1 MAVWYFGKPDIPLRS
16 LVISFGALAVPVA
29 ATFWFPE
36 SSSDY
41 ELLLWL
47 LALVPAFLLAYYR
60 GWVGVALAM
69 LIGMVVLS
77 GVQVA
82 VIVFDIQTNWIL
94 LLAVIVA
101 YIAIGLAVGLVS
113 ELLHQERAR
122 AERLALIDDL
132 TEVPNRRLADIFL
145 EKEFAAARRGRPLTV
160 VLFDIDRFKGYND
173 RFGHAAGD
181 DALRRFVDVLG
192 ARTRTMD
199 LCARYG
205 GEEFIAVLS
214 GATAEAG
221 VRFAEAVRT
230 ALVAAE
236 GGRPFTVSAG
246 VAEYAGGMELHADL
260 VEAADL
266 ALYQA
271 KEAGRDRVCTFSGE
285 RGPTAGP
292 GDIAAG

>member
-16 LVISFGALAVPVA
+16 LMISFGALAVPVM

-69 LIGMVVLS
+69 LVGMVVLA

-82 VIVFDIQTNWIL
+82 VIAFDIQTNWVL

-101 YIAIGLAVGLVS
+101 YISIGLAVGLVS

-132 TEVPNRRLADIFL
+132 TEVPNRRLADLFL
-145 EKEFAAARRGRPLTV
+145 EKEFAAASRGRPLTV
-160 VLFDIDRFKGYND
+160 ILFDIDRFKRYND
-173 RFGHAAGD
+173 RFGHSAGD
-181 DALRRFVDVLG
+181 DALRHFVAVLA

-205 GEEFIAVLS
+205 GEEFIAILS

-230 ALVAAE
+230 ELANGE
-236 GGRPFTVSAG
+236 SNRPFTVSAG
-246 VAEYAGGMELHADL
+246 VAEYAREMKDHTDL

-271 KEAGRDRVCTFSGE
+271 KEAGRDRICTFSGE
-285 RGPTAGP
+285 RPPAVPADTATP
-292 GDIAAG
+292 